1 MTAVPGA
8 PVSGMDSRIVRR
20 RHRRIAYSLIAIGIV
35 LVIGTIGFAELTG
48 SGWINS
54 FYFECMLATGQ
65 GPPFPLTTN
74 AGKLFASF
82 MAFISI
88 GTVLTTLVVNLG
100 PVFGRLW
107 REGIEEAEHEI
118 RKLEREMSAELHR
131 RGPP

>member
-1 MTAVPGA
+1 MTAVPNVA
-8 PVSGMDSRIVRR
+8 PAEAASRIVRR

-35 LVIGTIGFAELTG
+35 LVLGTIGFAGLTG
-48 SGWINS
+48 TGWVNS

-65 GPPFPLTTN
+65 GPPFALTTT
-74 AGKLFASF
+74 AGKLFASL

-118 RKLEREMSAELHR
+118 RRLEREMSAELHR
-131 RGPP
+131 REPP